1 MSVHA
6 ILMEKG
12 CDVVT
17 ASSTDTV
24 KDACRLL
31 YSNHIGAIIIVDR
44 ESRIEGIFTERDVV
58 AAIAQHG
65 TACMDMELSEV
76 MWRNVVS
83 CTRATSI
90 NGLMDVMNKHR
101 ARHLPVEQEGHLVGI
116 VSIGDAVKHHIRA
129 IEYESNYI
137 RSYIIG

>member
-1 MSVHA
+1 MSVSA

-17 ASSTDTV
+17 ASSANTV

-31 YSNHIGAIIIVDR
+31 HSNHIGAIIIVDH
-44 ESRIEGIFTERDVV
+44 ENRIEGIFTERDVV
-58 AAIAQHG
+58 AAIAQRG
-65 TACMDMELSEV
+65 IACMDMELSEV

-90 NGLMDVMNKHR
+90 NRLMDAMNKHR
-101 ARHLPVEQEGHLVGI
+101 ARHLPVEEDGHLAGFVL
-116 VSIGDAVKHHIRA
+116 IGDAVKHHIRA
-129 IEYESNYI
+129 IEYEAKYI
-137 RSYIIG
+137 RSYIAG